1 MSKKYNGF
9 RLINS
14 HQSITIPS
22 NDKTKVISVRLEK
35 YEGIPLEGLP
45 DGKKFAYLGLP
56 SRAFLLFEDAI
67 RYLELDE
74 REKLW
79 DEINKFE
86 QNGGDVIKYMP
97 FPMWDHKGKAKE
109 YPPNR
114 LFPDTRLGYT
124 KETYCDE
131 LLKLWVAC
139 WRVMEKATP
148 QVGWSVYSRFHDP
161 EKATEIKLTLTPPEF
176 PGQFKLDELKN
187 VFKDLTGLP
196 EHIEVEF
203 MSYDNASALNQKG
216 GLVLLSYHF
225 FSFYWTWVS
234 PQDFQKLCS
243 DRGVKDLNRPWPTE
257 QQAGKIYTDLKE
269 NSSGLQDDPEDTF
282 DVNIGYQ
289 KMAAVA
295 GTERHPDQKG
305 VMGGTSATE
314 IAESLWGIKDPP
326 KMRPT
331 SAEWLHRS
339 AFRFGGLEDEGKPN
353 SSQVR
358 RNLIFG
364 TSECNTHMIRAENA
378 ITMLLAMKTK
388 GDGTRGHKGTLTTTN
403 VREGKASRWKM
414 DGKTEEKDID
424 GWVKQKKYMWLCM
437 QLKYQWTT
445 KSDKDNKY
453 TLHGT
458 QSYDPFS
465 RYLPLLLEARFDDA
479 LMDYLAE
486 RPLSTGTGK
495 HLTNFFKRSIP
506 TLEPSL
512 PQADAESTRLWQAAN
527 AGVSSMAIRGIRLS
541 EPKVAQP
548 PTIPDTPLNADIPTS
563 GSLIHTPLIT
573 RSRNLARRGAGEML
587 PIVLAPD
594 SLPPPQGFLVV
605 GNIDL
610 FGVSAVKAQLEVW
623 QGPAPAGITVQP
635 NKPAAFERAT
645 IGGDLRLSTL
655 IPRLSGSEYDRVTFR
670 NVTFMHQNYL
680 FDKTKAI
687 GWNLSA
693 DLVIDAS
700 AGVIHDVL
708 SRVLNVEEPV
718 LKISANFG
726 ENWGW
731 NQPLDVGGFTLEGV
745 FAGVDATPVKGVH
758 LTTIGIRLFGIPS
771 VEYEPVP
778 HTVLEY
784 AYSVFGSM
792 NLHIS
797 GLAVPV
803 EIDYEIMAD
812 NYGLYI
818 SGDVPNGI
826 WGDAC
831 GVKGLELHNVSFSTA
846 LPLQSPWESFSMD
859 VSAEFAHEMTSI
871 VLEGSYA
878 AGGEF
883 SLRAEVDN
891 FDMNTV
897 SDVFE
902 SMTHDS
908 VNIPDIDIKI
918 ASASLS
924 IASGTGLEIKLKDVN
939 VAGHTSANATLAINS
954 TNVLI
959 RGDLTS
965 DVIAFGDV
973 QVRKAYL
980 QVKLESGK
988 STHGKRVDTIV
999 GGEVEFVGLTF
1010 EAAVHL
1016 YPSSDENKGTEWTVL
1031 AALTSGNDTF
1041 ALSKIASE
1049 LDGTPFNLALSQVV
1063 FVAASKDD
1071 PDLGQM
1077 ITSGYT
1083 FQQGVQ
1089 ICATLSEIP
1098 VLNDLVRGA
1107 VPGLILN
1114 ASWSKDAGFK
1124 LRVALPNPM
1133 TLDLGNGIRTTPMAL
1148 SIDTKPP
1155 QLSVSAGVEVPVAHS
1170 LTPLTFTFSL
1180 GANVIEAKATGEMK
1194 GWWVNPLGLSEK
1206 VKIGPN
1212 LALSVEIIFA
1222 QFVSTGTPSGF
1233 GIRGGLMIGNAE
1245 AQFALN
1251 VSEDPMR
1258 EVLLAEAHNLGLT
1271 DLVSFA
1277 GDVTNTAIPSP
1288 PEDLLLFEELKI
1300 YICPTGMTLGSETYP
1315 QGFSFLAKMI
1325 VFGAHADIACAIVG
1339 NQVTIKGGVDN
1350 LQLGPLSVQGTKGPR
1365 AIVDCA
1371 FGPSAQSVLIDGM
1384 ISFFDVESLIQLEVN
1399 WVPNPKV
1406 AFTTSLSFT
1415 DLLKFQLSAELIGT
1429 VKYDT
1434 LTDAD
1439 FAFDALL
1446 EQHIIQYIHD
1456 QIILQ
1461 FDRARQAAQE
1471 GIDSAQA
1478 KVDEAQQAVDDGI
1491 TKAQADVDAAFAAWE
1506 TKRTTVTAE
1515 SQQVIDAYNANIT
1528 RLQGDIDNA
1537 QKEYSQAME
1546 SAQQAVTSAQ
1556 NARARAMADAQHEVD
1571 NAQRKMVANIADA
1584 QRAVDEAEADMN
1596 RQFGSAQSAVE
1607 DARSNVQSL
1616 QDQIDDLQRE
1626 IDDNSDAEFWE
1637 IWKHGE
1643 TAGLE
1648 AAKLALIA
1656 SKETADGVLQLA
1668 QAVLTSS
1675 EFLGAQAALNSA
1687 RGALS
1692 VAQAGGFVALDQAK
1706 NSLEAADVASQATL
1720 EASKAT
1726 LKGVESGTEF
1736 VALEGAKQA
1745 LELYKQA
1752 NTAAYEA
1759 ALAAID
1765 SLVQSAEYLAYR
1777 AATGALVVARGATT
1791 SLEAAK
1797 SALEVVRQSTFA
1809 ALHVGEWVFSH
1820 LTEAFDIQ
1828 VVRLSG
1834 SLRGMIGEE
1843 GKISKPLSAHVEGL
1857 ISGNHFTLDG
1867 EFDPRQTSELITTIF
1882 KRIWSEVESITGVN
1896 AA

>member
-1 MSKKYNGF
+1 
-9 RLINS
+9 
-14 HQSITIPS
+14 
-22 NDKTKVISVRLEK
+22 
-35 YEGIPLEGLP
+35 
-45 DGKKFAYLGLP
+45 
-56 SRAFLLFEDAI
+56 
-67 RYLELDE
+67 
-74 REKLW
+74 
-79 DEINKFE
+79 
-86 QNGGDVIKYMP
+86 MP
-97 FPMWDHKGKAKE
+97 FPMWDHKGKAKG

-114 LFPDTRLGYT
+114 LIPDVRVFTTEKGYC
-124 KETYCDE
+124 YE
-131 LLKLWVAC
+131 LLKLWEVR
-139 WRVMEKATP
+139 WRVMEKAKPKPT
-148 QVGWSVYSRFHDP
+148 WSIYNRFHDP
-161 EKATEIKLTLTPPEF
+161 KKETKIKLIFTPPDSQGKF
-176 PGQFKLDELKN
+176 N
-187 VFKDLTGLP
+187 VGALENAFKDLTDPP

-203 MSYDNASALNQKG
+203 MTYDDAIKKKG
-216 GLVLLSYHF
+216 ELVLFSRHF

-234 PQDFQKLCS
+234 PKDFKKLCL
-243 DRGVKDLNRPWPTE
+243 DRGVQGLNRRWPDE
-257 QQAGKIYTDLKE
+257 KEAGDIYTKLSE
-269 NSSGLQDDPEDTF
+269 NSSGTQGDADTTF
-282 DVNIGYQ
+282 DVEINYQ

-295 GTERHPDQKG
+295 GTKRDPDQKT
-305 VMGGTSATE
+305 VMGGVSATD
-314 IAESLWGIKDPP
+314 IAKSLWNEDERKHGVMP
-326 KMRPT
+326 
-331 SAEWLHRS
+331 AEWLHRS
-339 AFRFGGLEDEGKPN
+339 AFRFGGLEDKGNPV
-353 SSQVR
+353 SSQVW

-378 ITMLLAMKTK
+378 ISMFLAMQTE
-388 GDGTRGHKGTLTTTN
+388 GDGTRGHTGTLKTTN
-403 VREGKASRWKM
+403 VREGKVLHWKP
-414 DGKTEEKDID
+414 DGKTEEKEID
-424 GWVKQKKYMWLCM
+424 GWVKDKKYMWLCM
-437 QLKYQWTT
+437 ELKYEWTT
-445 KSDKDNKY
+445 KSDKNNKY
-453 TLHGT
+453 ELHGT

-465 RYLPLLLEARFDDA
+465 QYVPLLLEARFDDA
-479 LMDYLAE
+479 LMDHLAA
-486 RPLSTGTGK
+486 RPLSTGAGK
-495 HLTNFFKRSIP
+495 HLTNFFKRGIP
-506 TLEPSL
+506 TLEPSA
-512 PQADAESTRLWQAAN
+512 PGTNAESARLWQAAN
-527 AGVSSMAIRGIRLS
+527 GGISSMTIRGIRLS
-541 EPKVAQP
+541 EPKVAQR
-548 PTIPDTPLNADIPTS
+548 PTIPNKPLHSDVLTS
-563 GSLIHTPLIT
+563 ESLVHSPLIT
-573 RSRNLARRGAGEML
+573 RSRNLVRHAADAAL
-587 PIVLAPD
+587 PVVLAPD
-594 SLPPPQGFLVV
+594 TLPPPQGFLVV

-610 FGVSAVKAQLEVW
+610 FGLSAVKAQLEVW
-623 QGPAPAGITVQP
+623 HGPAPAGIIVQP

-670 NVTFMHQNYL
+670 NMTFMHQNYL

-693 DLVIDAS
+693 DLVIDES

-718 LKISANFG
+718 LKISANLG

-731 NQPLDVGGFTLEGV
+731 HQPLDVGGFTLEGV

-771 VEYEPVP
+771 VKYEPVP

-792 NLHIS
+792 NLDLA
-797 GLAVPV
+797 GVAVPV
-803 EIDYEIMAD
+803 EVDYEIMAD
-812 NYGLYI
+812 KHGLYI
-818 SGDVPNGI
+818 SGDIPNGI
-826 WGDAC
+826 WGDAF
-831 GVKGLELHNVSFSTA
+831 GVKGLELRNVSFSTA
-846 LPLQSPWESFSMD
+846 LPLQSPWETFSMD
-859 VSAEFAHEMTSI
+859 VSAELEYNMTNI

-883 SLRAEVDN
+883 SLRAQVDN

-908 VNIPDIDIKI
+908 IKIPDIDVKI
-918 ASASLS
+918 ASASMS
-924 IASGTGLEIKLKDVN
+924 ISSETGLEIKLQDVN

-954 TNVLI
+954 ANVLI

-965 DVIAFGDV
+965 DVIEFGDV

-980 QVKLESGK
+980 QVKLDSGK
-988 STHGKRVDTIV
+988 SAHGKRVDTIV

-1016 YPSSDENKGTEWTVL
+1016 YPSSDENKGTDWTVL
-1031 AALTSGNDTF
+1031 AALTSGTDTF
-1041 ALSKIASE
+1041 TLSEIASE

-1071 PDLGQM
+1071 PELGQM

-1089 ICATLSEIP
+1089 ICATLTEIP

-1133 TLDLGNGIRTTPMAL
+1133 TLDLGDGIRTTPMAL
-1148 SIDTKPP
+1148 EIDTKPP
-1155 QLSVSAGVEVPVAHS
+1155 QLSVSAGVEIPVAHS
-1170 LTPLTFTFSL
+1170 PTPLTFTFSL

-1277 GDVTNTAIPSP
+1277 RDVTNTAIPSP

-1300 YICPTGMTLGSETYP
+1300 YICPTGVTLGSETYP

-1325 VFGAHADIACAIVG
+1325 IFGAHADIACGTTIVG
-1339 NQVTIKGGVDN
+1339 NEVSIKGGVDN
-1350 LQLGPLSVQGTKGPR
+1350 FQLGPLSVRGTQGPR

-1384 ISFFDVESLIQLEVN
+1384 ISFFDVESLIHLEVN

-1406 AFTTSLSFT
+1406 TFTTSLSFT

-1446 EQHIIQYIHD
+1446 EQHILQYIHD

-1461 FDRARQAAQE
+1461 FDRARHAAQE

-1491 TKAQADVDAAFAAWE
+1491 AKAQADVDAAFAAWE
-1506 TKRTTVTAE
+1506 TKRTTVTAQ

-1528 RLQGDIDNA
+1528 RLQGNIDNA
-1537 QKEYSQAME
+1537 QKEYSRAME

-1556 NARARAMADAQHEVD
+1556 NDRARALADAQHNVD
-1571 NAQRKMVANIADA
+1571 NAQRKMVADIADA
-1584 QRAVDEAEADMN
+1584 QRAVDEAQADMN
-1596 RQFGSAQSAVE
+1596 RRFGSAQSDVQN
-1607 DARSNVQSL
+1607 ARNKVQSL
-1616 QDQIDDLQRE
+1616 QNQIDDLQRQ
-1626 IDDNSDAEFWE
+1626 INDNNNAGWWE
-1637 IWKHGE
+1637 VWKHAE

-1648 AAKLALIA
+1648 AAKLTLIG
-1656 SKETADGVLQLA
+1656 SKAVADGLLQAA

-1687 RGALS
+1687 RGALW
-1692 VAQAGGFVALDQAK
+1692 VAQNGGSIALDQAK
-1706 NSLEAADVASQATL
+1706 NSLTAADVASQATL
-1720 EASKAT
+1720 DASKAT
-1726 LKGVESGTEF
+1726 LKGVESGTQF
-1736 VALEGAKQA
+1736 VALEGAKQT
-1745 LELYKQA
+1745 LELYKQT
-1752 NTAAYEA
+1752 NTAIYQA
-1759 ALAAID
+1759 AVAAING
-1765 SLVQSAEYLAYR
+1765 LMQSAEYLAYG

-1791 SLEAAK
+1791 SLDAAK
-1797 SALEVVRQSTFA
+1797 SALDVVRQAEST
-1809 ALHVGEWVFSH
+1809 ALNVGEWVFSH

-1828 VVRLSG
+1828 IVRLSG
-1834 SLRGMIGEE
+1834 SLRGMIGED
-1843 GKISKPLSAHVEGL
+1843 GKISKPLSAHVEGS
-1857 ISGNHFTLDG
+1857 ISGNQFTLDG
-1867 EFDPRQTSELITTIF
+1867 GFDPRQTAELITTIF
-1882 KRIWSEVESITGVN
+1882 KR
-1896 AA
+1896 

>member
-1 MSKKYNGF
+1 MWKHTGEEIKK
-9 RLINS
+9 
-14 HQSITIPS
+14 
-22 NDKTKVISVRLEK
+22 
-35 YEGIPLEGLP
+35 
-45 DGKKFAYLGLP
+45 
-56 SRAFLLFEDAI
+56 
-67 RYLELDE
+67 
-74 REKLW
+74 
-79 DEINKFE
+79 
-86 QNGGDVIKYMP
+86 
-97 FPMWDHKGKAKE
+97 

-114 LFPDTRLGYT
+114 LFPNLAVFSTEGS
-124 KETYCDE
+124 YCDE
-131 LLKLWVAC
+131 LLDLWTKRWVI
-139 WRVMEKATP
+139 MEKEKPKST
-148 QVGWSVYSRFHDP
+148 WSIYNRFHDP
-161 EKATEIKLTLTPPEF
+161 EMEPKIKLIFTPP
-176 PGQFKLDELKN
+176 DLKP
-187 VFKDLTGLP
+187 VFTVDQLGKIFADLEDDF

-203 MSYDNASALNQKG
+203 KSYDQAIELNKERK
-216 GLVLLSYHF
+216 LVLLSHYF

-243 DRGVKDLNRPWPTE
+243 DWGVKDLNRDWPTE
-257 QQAGKIYTDLKE
+257 EQAGKIYTDIKE
-269 NSSGLQDDPEDTF
+269 PPRGPNDDPEDTF
-282 DVNIGYQ
+282 DVSIDYL
-289 KMAAVA
+289 KMVAVRGA
-295 GTERHPDQKG
+295 KRNPDQQT
-305 VMGGTSATE
+305 VMADVSATE
-314 IAESLWGIKDPP
+314 IAKLLWNEDKRKNGLMP
-326 KMRPT
+326 
-331 SAEWLHRS
+331 AEWLHRS
-339 AFRFGGLEDEGKPN
+339 AFRFGGLEEKARPV

-378 ITMLLAMKTK
+378 ITMFLAMQTE
-388 GDGTRGHKGTLTTTN
+388 GDGTRGHKGTLKTTN
-403 VREGKASRWKM
+403 VREGKVLRWKM
-414 DGKTEEKDID
+414 DGTTEEKEID
-424 GWVKQKKYMWLCM
+424 GWVKDKKYMWLCM
-437 QLKYQWTT
+437 ELKYQWTT
-445 KSDKDNKY
+445 KSDKKIKY
-453 TLHGT
+453 ELHGM
-458 QSYDPFS
+458 QSYNPFS
-465 RYLPLLLEARFDDA
+465 QYVPLLLEARFDDA
-479 LMDYLAE
+479 LVDYLAGL
-486 RPLSTGTGK
+486 PLSTGTAK
-495 HLTNFFKRSIP
+495 HLTHFFKRNIP
-506 TLEPSL
+506 TLEPSV
-512 PQADAESTRLWQAAN
+512 PEVDAESTRLWQAAN
-527 AGVSSMAIRGIRLS
+527 AGISSMTIRGIRLS
-541 EPKVAQP
+541 EPQVAQP
-548 PTIPDTPLNADIPTS
+548 PTVPNKPLNPDAPAS
-563 GSLIHTPLIT
+563 ESLVHAPLIT
-573 RSRNLARRGAGEML
+573 RSRNFVRRAADAAL

-610 FGVSAVKAQLEVW
+610 FGVSSVKAQLEVW

-645 IGGDLRLSTL
+645 IGGDLRLSTI
-655 IPRLSGSEYDRVTFR
+655 IPRLSGSEYDLFTFR

-693 DLVIDAS
+693 DLVIDES

-708 SRVLNVEEPV
+708 SRVLNVKEPV

-745 FAGVDATPVKGVH
+745 FAGVDATPVKGLH

-784 AYSVFGSM
+784 AYSIFGSM
-792 NLHIS
+792 NLDIT
-797 GLAVPV
+797 GLTVPV

-812 NYGLYI
+812 KHGLYI
-818 SGDVPNGI
+818 SGDIPNGI
-826 WGDAC
+826 WSDAF
-831 GVKGLELHNVSFSTA
+831 GVKGLELRNVSFSTA
-846 LPLQSPWESFSMD
+846 LPFESPWETFSMD
-859 VSAEFAHEMTSI
+859 VSAELGYNMTSI

-883 SLRAEVDN
+883 SLRAQVDN

-897 SDVFE
+897 SDLFE

-908 VNIPDIDIKI
+908 VSIPDIDVKI
-918 ASASLS
+918 ASASMS
-924 IASGTGLEIKLKDVN
+924 ISSGTGLEIKLQDVN
-939 VAGHTSANATLAINS
+939 IAGHTSANATLAINS
-954 TNVLI
+954 TNVLL

-965 DVIAFGDV
+965 DVIAF
-973 QVRKAYL
+973 
-980 QVKLESGK
+980 
-988 STHGKRVDTIV
+988 
-999 GGEVEFVGLTF
+999 
-1010 EAAVHL
+1010 
-1016 YPSSDENKGTEWTVL
+1016 EWTVL
-1031 AALTSGNDTF
+1031 AALTSGTDTF
-1041 ALSKIASE
+1041 ALSKIVSE

-1071 PDLGQM
+1071 PELGQM

-1114 ASWSKDAGFK
+1114 ASWSKDAGFR
-1124 LRVALPNPM
+1124 LRVALPTPM
-1133 TLDLGNGIRTTPMAL
+1133 TLDLGNGIRTTPMVL

-1170 LTPLTFTFSL
+1170 PAPLTFTFSL
-1180 GANVIEAKATGEMK
+1180 GANVIEARATGEMK

-1222 QFVSTGTPSGF
+1222 QFMSTGTPSGF

-1288 PEDLLLFEELKI
+1288 PDDLLFFEELKI

-1325 VFGAHADIACAIVG
+1325 VFGKHADIACAIVG

-1350 LQLGPLSVQGTKGPR
+1350 FQLGPLSVRGPQGPR

-1371 FGPSAQSVLIDGM
+1371 FGPSAQSVLIDGV
-1384 ISFFDVESLIQLEVN
+1384 ISLFDVESLIHLEVN
-1399 WVPNPKV
+1399 WIPSPKI

-1446 EQHIIQYIHD
+1446 EQHILQYVHD

-1478 KVDEAQQAVDDGI
+1478 KVNEAEQAVNDGI
-1491 TKAQADVDAAFAAWE
+1491 AKAQADVDGAFATWE
-1506 TKRTTVTAE
+1506 AKRTTVTAQ
-1515 SQQVIDAYNANIT
+1515 SQQVIDVYNANIT
-1528 RLQGDIDNA
+1528 RLQGDIDKA
-1537 QKEYSQAME
+1537 EGEYSRAMD

-1556 NARARAMADAQHEVD
+1556 NDRARALVDAQHDVD
-1571 NAQRKMVANIADA
+1571 DAQRKMVADIADA
-1584 QRAVDEAEADMN
+1584 QRAVDEAEGDMN
-1596 RQFGSAQSAVE
+1596 RRFGSAQSDVE
-1607 DARSNVQSL
+1607 DARSKVQSL
-1616 QDQIDDLQRE
+1616 QGQIDGIQRQIDD
-1626 IDDNSDAEFWE
+1626 DNNADMWE

-1643 TAGLE
+1643 VVGLE
-1648 AAKLALIA
+1648 VEKATLIA
-1656 SKETADGVLQLA
+1656 SKVIADGVLQVA

-1675 EFLGAQAALNSA
+1675 EFLGAQAGLNSA
-1687 RGALS
+1687 RGALW
-1692 VAQAGGFVALDQAK
+1692 VAQNGGSVALDQAK
-1706 NSLEAADVASQATL
+1706 NSLTAADVASQAAL
-1720 EASKAT
+1720 DAAKAT
-1726 LKGVESGTEF
+1726 LRGVESGTEF

-1759 ALAAID
+1759 AVAAID
-1765 SLVQSAEYLAYR
+1765 GLMQSAEYLAYG
-1777 AATGALVVARGATT
+1777 AAMGALSVARGATT

-1797 SALEVVRQSTFA
+1797 SALEVVRQAEST
-1809 ALHVGEWVFSH
+1809 ALNVGEWVFSH
-1820 LTEAFDIQ
+1820 LTDVFDIQ
-1828 VVRLSG
+1828 VVRMSG
-1834 SLRGMIGEE
+1834 SLRGMIGDD
-1843 GKISKPLSAHVEGL
+1843 GKLSKPLRAHVEGL
-1857 ISGNHFTLDG
+1857 ISGNHFALDG
-1867 EFDPRQTSELITTIF
+1867 EFDPRQTAELITTIF
-1882 KRIWSEVESITGVN
+1882 KR
-1896 AA
+1896 